1 MWKNVEKCGGVWGGV
16 GGKNAEKHGNT
27 RKNMEKREKY
37 ERPRS
42 ETLKCRTVGI
52 LCRPMLASA
61 IRTLRLSSFRNSWT
75 SIFARS
81 KAENKRDCRVFS
93 SKFSPRRKLRTLTAF
108 TLQFLPFQSTIKRL
122 KESAKLSKLSTT
134 PPHLSHLHP
143 TSTSHSD
150 PFSAFSR
157 IFHKSSFQ
165 IFPDLASVETKVLS
179 NSVQLCSLCCSCA
192 KSFRLSRSSSP
203 LSLRN
208 SEASPVEKAMGSDG
222 FWSVPAILTLWT

>member
-1 MWKNVEKCGGVWGGV
+1 MWGGAGGCGG
-16 GGKNAEKHGNT
+16 GKPAIPWKDADKPGKT
-27 RKNMEKREKY
+27 SKSY

-61 IRTLRLSSFRNSWT
+61 IRTLRSSSFRNSWT

-93 SKFSPRRKLRTLTAF
+93 SKFSPRRKLRTLTTF
-108 TLQFLPFQSTIKRL
+108 TLLFLPFQSTIKRL
-122 KESAKLSKLSTT
+122 KESAKLSKLSTSTT

-165 IFPDLASVETKVLS
+165 IFPDLLS
-179 NSVQLCSLCCSCA
+179 SNQGAEQFSAALFPLLQLCQE
-192 KSFRLSRSSSP
+192 LSPFSQQLP
-203 LSLRN
+203 T
-208 SEASPVEKAMGSDG
+208 EFA
-222 FWSVPAILTLWT
+222 